1 MEVLVATT
9 LIPPRMQAAW
19 LPSLLS
25 LLSLG
30 PVESLIR
37 VDGQWSPWSTVKS
50 YCVDPKARQN
60 LVTCGG
66 GVETKY
72 RSCTNPAPQGGGLSC
87 QPLVLD
93 DGTQIEGMRDSPCN
107 ENPCPLPN
115 NFMWSEWSEC
125 SARCGRGEQR
135 RYKMC
140 GSVRLRLPGMIG
152 CHQVISHTTT
162 ETPATIPPE
171 QWPDN
176 IVATTPGPAGA
187 QSNSV
192 DCTISD
198 DTTADNVKA
207 TATNTQNEVRK
218 ILSSYTEYSF
228 NCILVH
234 LVHYESSPIQPN
246 YSDHS

>member
-1 MEVLVATT
+1 MLPVWLLT
-9 LIPPRMQAAW
+9 LA
-19 LPSLLS
+19 
-25 LLSLG
+25 SLG
-30 PVESLIR
+30 PVVESVIR

-72 RSCTNPAPQGGGLSC
+72 RSCTNPAPQGGGLPC
-87 QPLVLD
+87 DPLVLD

-162 ETPATIPPE
+162 ETPATIPPG

-176 IVATTPGPAGA
+176 IVATTPGPAGNT
-187 QSNSV
+187 NSG
-192 DCTISD
+192 DKQI
-198 DTTADNVKA
+198 
-207 TATNTQNEVRK
+207 
-218 ILSSYTEYSF
+218 ILY
-228 NCILVH
+228 
-234 LVHYESSPIQPN
+234 
-246 YSDHS
+246 

>member
-1 MEVLVATT
+1 MATS
-9 LIPPRMQAAW
+9 W
-19 LPSLLS
+19 LLTILLAGGADS
-25 LLSLG
+25 A
-30 PVESLIR
+30 IR
-37 VDGQWSPWSTVKS
+37 VDGQWSPWSTVQS
-50 YCVDPKARQN
+50 YCVNPKARQN

-72 RSCTNPAPQGGGLSC
+72 RSCTNPAPQGGGLPC
-87 QPLVLD
+87 DPLVLD

-162 ETPATIPPE
+162 ETPATIPPN

-176 IVATTPGPAGA
+176 IVATTPGPPGDTKHNTF
-187 QSNSV
+187 QQFRMGSV
-192 DCTISD
+192 FS
-198 DTTADNVKA
+198 
-207 TATNTQNEVRK
+207 
-218 ILSSYTEYSF
+218 LSR
-228 NCILVH
+228 V
-234 LVHYESSPIQPN
+234 
-246 YSDHS
+246 